1 MKKLIT
7 NVVFQDEKGDVTYAV
22 MFVGVMTR
30 RNIYLK
36 RVSHAGPDAP
46 EMVKIS
52 RKDTKD
58 TTASW
63 CSDWDG
69 PFRDIYVADG
79 LGLEDPR
86 IKKDCEIPLEILAA
100 IYDAVREFEASAA

>member
-1 MKKLIT
+1 MKNVIS
-7 NVVFQDEKGDVTYAV
+7 NVVFMDEQKNVTYAV

-30 RNIYLK
+30 RNIYAK

-52 RKDTKD
+52 RKDTED
-58 TTASW
+58 TTAGWSSNW
-63 CSDWDG
+63 NG
-69 PFRDIYVADG
+69 PFRDIYVSDD

-86 IKKDCEIPLEILAA
+86 IQKGCEIPLEILAA
-100 IYDAVREFEASAA
+100 IYDAEREFRESAA